1 MTETHALLHERRLL
15 DGTAGQMEYVGWLA
29 SEFKLL
35 HDHTNTFQRC
45 IVVLVTRVE
54 RTSQRKGVKRREK
67 RGKMMEK
74 DRREE
79 RRMQVQG
86 YDQTARNRRQE
97 TGSRNREAHV
107 QASKLQ
113 KRWRSTATEK
123 ATRWSETSLGEI
135 GG

>member
-54 RTSQRKGVKRREK
+54 RKSQRKGGE
-67 RGKMMEK
+67 
-74 DRREE
+74 EE
-79 RRMQVQG
+79 R
-86 YDQTARNRRQE
+86 A
-97 TGSRNREAHV
+97 
-107 QASKLQ
+107 
-113 KRWRSTATEK
+113 KRK
-123 ATRWSETSLGEI
+123 DDGER
-135 GG
+135 

>member
-54 RTSQRKGVKRREK
+54 RKSQRKGVKRRE
-67 RGKMMEK
+67 
-74 DRREE
+74 E
-79 RRMQVQG
+79 R
-86 YDQTARNRRQE
+86 
-97 TGSRNREAHV
+97 
-107 QASKLQ
+107 
-113 KRWRSTATEK
+113 
-123 ATRWSETSLGEI
+123 
-135 GG
+135 